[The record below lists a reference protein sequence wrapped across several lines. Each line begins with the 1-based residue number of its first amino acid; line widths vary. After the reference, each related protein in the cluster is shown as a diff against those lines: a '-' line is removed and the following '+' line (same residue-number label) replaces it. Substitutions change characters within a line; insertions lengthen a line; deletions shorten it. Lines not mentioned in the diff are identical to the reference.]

1 MNLMETPVL
10 VAASPSERAA
20 SAAHSRRIGLLLD
33 FVRLAKPRL
42 TAMVLFTVAIGFF
55 AAALPGSSL
64 LPLLHALLGTAL
76 VAAGAGALN
85 QLLEKD
91 ADAAMRRTRNRP
103 LPAGRLSG
111 SAVLRFGVITS
122 CLGLV
127 YLAFLV
133 NPLAAAL
140 TGLTLALYVFI
151 YTPLKR
157 VTSLNTLVG
166 AIPGAL
172 PPVIGV
178 VAAGGELDIV
188 AGSLFLIVFL
198 WQFPHFWAIAWLYRE
213 DYRRAG
219 LQMLSVQDDD
229 RGRLTGRFMVQGCLM
244 LLLASLTPFLTG
256 MSGARYLFVA
266 LTVGALFAV
275 SALRFVFMPSFERAR
290 QVLWASLVYL
300 PVTMTALLLDGPCLS
315 LVGS

>member
-10 VAASPSERAA
+10 VAASPSERSA
-20 SAAHSRRIGLLLD
+20 SAAQSRRVGLLLD
-33 FVRLAKPRL
+33 FVQLAKPRL
-42 TAMVLFTVAIGFF
+42 TTMVLFTVAIGFF
-55 AAALPGSSL
+55 AAAVPGSSL
-64 LPLLHALLGTAL
+64 LPLVHALLGTAL

-85 QLLEKD
+85 QLLEKE
-91 ADAAMRRTRNRP
+91 ADAVMRRTRNRP
-103 LPAGRLSG
+103 LPAGRLSP
-111 SAVLRFGVITS
+111 SAVLRFGVLTS

-127 YLAFLV
+127 YLALLV

-140 TGLTLALYVFI
+140 AGLTLALYVFV

-157 VTSLNTLVG
+157 VTPLNTLVG

-178 VAAGGELDIV
+178 VAAGGNLDIV
-188 AGSLFLIVFL
+188 AGSLFLILFL
-198 WQFPHFWAIAWLYRE
+198 WQFPHFWAIAWLYRD

-219 LQMLSVQDDD
+219 LQMLSVQDDED
-229 RGRLTGRFMVQGCLM
+229 GRLTGRFMVQGCLM
-244 LLLASLTPFLTG
+244 LLAASLTPFLAG
-256 MSGARYLFVA
+256 MSGPRYVLIALAAGVLFVA
-266 LTVGALFAV
+266 
-275 SALRFVFMPSFERAR
+275 SALRFLFMPSGQRAR

-315 LVGS
+315 LIGS

>member
-10 VAASPSERAA
+10 VAASPAERTA
-20 SAAHSRRIGLLLD
+20 SATQSRRIGVLLD
-33 FVRLAKPRL
+33 FVQLAKPRL
-42 TAMVLFTVAIGFF
+42 TTMVLFTVAIGFF
-55 AAALPGSSL
+55 AAEVPGSSL

-85 QLLEKD
+85 QLLEKE
-91 ADAAMRRTRNRP
+91 ADSAMRRTRNRP
-103 LPAGRLSG
+103 LPAGRLSAA
-111 SAVLRFGVITS
+111 AVLRFGVLTS

-133 NPLAAAL
+133 NPLTAAL
-140 TGLTLALYVFI
+140 AGLTLALYVFI

-157 VTSLNTLVG
+157 VTPLNTLVG

-178 VAAGGELDIV
+178 VAAGGNLDIV

-219 LQMLSVQDDD
+219 LQMLSVQDHE
-229 RGRLTGRFMVQGCLM
+229 RGRLTGRFMVQGCLI
-244 LLLASLTPFLTG
+244 LLLASLTPFLAG
-256 MSGARYLFVA
+256 MSGPRYLFAA
-266 LTVGALFAV
+266 LAVGVLFTV
-275 SALRFVFMPSFERAR
+275 SALRFLAAPTAERAR
-290 QVLWASLVYL
+290 QVLWASLIYL
-300 PVTMTALLLDGPCLS
+300 PATMTALLLDGPCLS
-315 LVGS
+315 LLGS